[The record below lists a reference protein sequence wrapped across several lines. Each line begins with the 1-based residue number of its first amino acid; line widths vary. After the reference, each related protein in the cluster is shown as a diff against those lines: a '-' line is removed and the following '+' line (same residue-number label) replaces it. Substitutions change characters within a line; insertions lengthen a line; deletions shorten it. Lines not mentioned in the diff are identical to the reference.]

1 MKLLILEGIDRTGK
15 NTLISNLS
23 KHFDNIVVRH
33 FGHVFGETNIDKKKN
48 IVELYLQEF
57 ELYRTNNKAFSNSD
71 IRKSK
76 NDIWIWNRSHIS
88 EYVYGSLY
96 RNSNSS
102 WIFELEKKYSFDID
116 PNIYL
121 VNLTGTPE
129 FLFKQEDGNSVGPA
143 KLEDKRNEILSFNEA
158 VRISCITNKIT
169 ITVDYN
175 EKYYEQSLI
184 TNKVLNFIK

>member
-23 KHFDNIVVRH
+23 KHYDNIVVRH
-33 FGHVFGETNIDKKKN
+33 FGHVFGETNEEKKKN
-48 IVELYLQEF
+48 IVELYLREF
-57 ELYRTNNKAFSNSD
+57 DLYRTNNKAFSNAD
-71 IRKSK
+71 IRKSQ

-102 WIFELEKKYSFDID
+102 WIFDLEKKYSFDID

-121 VNLTGTPE
+121 VNLTGDPN
-129 FLFKQEDGNSVGPA
+129 FLFLQEDGNSVGPA
-143 KLEDKRNEILSFNEA
+143 KLEDKKNEILSFNEA
-158 VRISCITNKIT
+158 TRISCIANKLT
-169 ITVDYN
+169 IKVDYN
-175 EKYYEQSLI
+175 GKYYDENIIANQ
-184 TNKVLNFIK
+184 VLKFIK